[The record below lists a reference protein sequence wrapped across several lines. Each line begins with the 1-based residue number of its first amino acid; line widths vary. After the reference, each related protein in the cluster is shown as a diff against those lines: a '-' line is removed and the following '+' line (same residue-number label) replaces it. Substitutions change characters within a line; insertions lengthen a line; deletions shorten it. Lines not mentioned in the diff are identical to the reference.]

1 MEFPLGNSQVYVS
14 IQLFSRLKTNGW
26 LVAGTFCVA
35 LHHYILHRNKGK
47 SFFTFLSKFTAELL
61 ATLWPSGKN
70 AEEPLIKVG
79 MPHHYFR
86 HCCVGSHF
94 RKPRGFK
101 AYPRFSKMFPA
112 LP

>member
-1 MEFPLGNSQVYVS
+1 MDGLLPGL
-14 IQLFSRLKTNGW
+14 
-26 LVAGTFCVA
+26 FCVA

-94 RKPRGFK
+94 RNLADLKRIRDFLKCSPPCPDLGG
-101 AYPRFSKMFPA
+101 PTTIST
-112 LP
+112 